1 MIESSSTGGE
11 MQLAA
16 GTVVS
21 LWRYPVKS
29 MQGEELNGA
38 VVTWRGIVGGRAYA
52 LIDRETGLVAS
63 ASTRGNGVWFAGA
76 TRSCPAD
83 PIPSPELV
91 I

>member
-1 MIESSSTGGE
+1 
-11 MQLAA
+11 MQVAA

-21 LWRYPVKS
+21 LWPYPVKS
-29 MQGEELNGA
+29 MQGEELSAAA
-38 VVTWRGIVGGRAYA
+38 VTVRGIAGDQAYA

-76 TRSCPAD
+76 TGTCPAD
-83 PIPSPELV
+83 PIPRPELV